1 MNQRKDI
8 YCESGFWSELSN
20 KLTTMQ
26 YSPNPD
32 VRRNNQDLNDWYDL
46 LGRSNVFFD
55 CSTEEIVTAS
65 EKDSWLEELLKD
77 SQGGKCLV
85 DSSPG
90 AITSMCK
97 GPSQMDTKKYN
108 SLFLSKENC
117 NNQACNVGVINVCS
131 SAIHRNRHLFKDS
144 GPNIGRDTKQ
154 DWFYILN
161 TANAVHNCNSMII
174 ADNYIFKDF
183 NTNLYKILDT
193 LLPHKLGTTFYL
205 SIFSLD
211 GCTESEIKEFK
222 QQLDTKIR
230 EIRPQLS
237 FSLEVF
243 GCSTGDFHDR
253 AIITNYMWIEI
264 GAGFNLITN
273 KGEAR
278 RTTNM
283 HITYPMIISEDRVNC
298 SCDGYWKIIEDA
310 KKYLRS
316 RNQSSNNRLLR

>member
-8 YCESGFWSELSN
+8 YCEKAFWGKLSEKLSGMKF
-20 KLTTMQ
+20 
-26 YSPNPD
+26 SPNPD
-32 VRRNNQDLNDWYDL
+32 EIRQNQNLLDWYDL

-55 CSTEEIVTAS
+55 CSIEEIVEES
-65 EKDSWLEELLKD
+65 KSDKNLEEVLKKQA
-77 SQGGKCLV
+77 SGECLV
-85 DSSPG
+85 DSLPG
-90 AITSMCK
+90 AVSSMCK

-108 SLFLSKENC
+108 SLFLSKDNC
-117 NNQACNVGVINVCS
+117 DNQACNVGVINVCS
-131 SAIHRNRHLFKDS
+131 NAIHRNRHLFKDS
-144 GPNIGRDTKQ
+144 GPNIGRDSKQ
-154 DWFYILN
+154 DWFHILN
-161 TANAVHNCNSMII
+161 TANAAHNCNSMII
-174 ADNYIFKDF
+174 ADNYIFKDVSA
-183 NTNLYKILDT
+183 NLYKILEV
-193 LLPHKLGTTFYL
+193 LLPQKLGTTFYL

-211 GCTESEIKEFK
+211 GCTEPEIKEFK

-243 GCSTGDFHDR
+243 GCGTGDFHDR
-253 AIITNYMWIEI
+253 AIITNYLWIEI

-273 KGEAR
+273 KGLAR

-283 HITYPMIISEDRVNC
+283 HITYPMIISEERVNC